1 MEKEIKKEK
10 EEGTRTKTENKD
22 QTKTKEKGNQTETG
36 QHRVVINKEANEEL
50 EKFVSK
56 TCEGNES
63 ILLNKSDVAN
73 YVFMNLNKLL
83 GESDMK
89 NLRSLHFDEKRV
101 LQMLLKQHND
111 GMELP
116 LEIKRMVRDFCGVTD
131 KDKKRTTK
139 NTPDNVLE
147 VENKVS

>member
-1 MEKEIKKEK
+1 MDKEIKKEK
-10 EEGTRTKTENKD
+10 EEGPGTKTENKD

-89 NLRSLHFDEKRV
+89 TLRNLHFDEKRV

-111 GMELP
+111 GLELP
-116 LEIKRMVRDFCGVTD
+116 IEIKRMVRDYCGVTD
-131 KDKKRTTK
+131 KDKKRSPK
-139 NTPDNVLE
+139 SAPDTVLDDQ
-147 VENKVS
+147 NKAP